1 MAAHSRRTSCGEL
14 VLGGVG
20 GGGGGGGNNGDG
32 GGGGRL
38 EGGGMGVG
46 GSGVVFSTL
55 GLAARKYYGVV
66 LDRAGRPRE

>member
-1 MAAHSRRTSCGEL
+1 MVVVVVVVIMGM
-14 VLGGVG
+14 VVVG
-20 GGGGGGGNNGDG
+20 DAL
-32 GGGGRL
+32 R
-38 EGGGMGVG
+38 GGMGVG